1 MLDHKLPWPLGGF
14 NVAPIVSTLQTN
26 GSAGDLVAAF
36 GKQNVEIELQT
47 LKTFAGK
54 VEALLAAMEGSAA
67 APYKLEEQKVTQG
80 SFVNGADAGKFPEA
94 VALNSAYGKVHDQL
108 VKLHKDF
115 VAQIEA
121 MTTAVA
127 KTASSYDSNENQA
140 AAAQNAVASSYGAN
154 QNGTPPVGSSGT
166 APKSKDLNL

>member
-1 MLDHKLPWPLGGF
+1 MLDQQFPWPFGAI
-14 NVAPIVSTLQTN
+14 NIAPIVSTVQTN
-26 GSAGDLVAAF
+26 VSAGDLVAAF
-36 GKQNVEIELQT
+36 GKQDVQIELDT

-67 APYKLEEQKVTQG
+67 APYKLQEQKVTQG
-80 SFVNGADAGKFPEA
+80 SFVNGADAGRFPEA
-94 VALNSAYGKVHDQL
+94 VALNTAYGKVHEQL

-127 KTASSYDSNENQA
+127 KTASSYASNEEQTT
-140 AAAQNAVASSYGAN
+140 AAQNAVAKDAGVTSPSA
-154 QNGTPPVGSSGT
+154 GSNGT
-166 APKSKDLNL
+166 APKSKDMNF